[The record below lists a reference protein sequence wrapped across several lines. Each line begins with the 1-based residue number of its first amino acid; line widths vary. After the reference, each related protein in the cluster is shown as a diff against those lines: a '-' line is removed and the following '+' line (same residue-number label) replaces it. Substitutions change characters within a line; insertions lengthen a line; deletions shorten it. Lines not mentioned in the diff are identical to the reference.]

1 VEAVRDLVGDIT
13 LQLGLV
19 ELRDQ
24 ILTGSATA
32 EAVTKE
38 ENGLRS
44 WIRVK
49 LRGLNLG
56 KYGTVTSTDCHRAAH
71 SLWRDAQRL
80 IAAT

>member
-1 VEAVRDLVGDIT
+1 LVGEIT

-24 ILTGSATA
+24 ILAGSATP
-32 EAVTKE
+32 EAATKE

-44 WIRVK
+44 WIRAK

-56 KYGTVTSTDCHRAAH
+56 KYGTSPALT
-71 SLWRDAQRL
+71 
-80 IAAT
+80 ATAPPTAWGPTPNV